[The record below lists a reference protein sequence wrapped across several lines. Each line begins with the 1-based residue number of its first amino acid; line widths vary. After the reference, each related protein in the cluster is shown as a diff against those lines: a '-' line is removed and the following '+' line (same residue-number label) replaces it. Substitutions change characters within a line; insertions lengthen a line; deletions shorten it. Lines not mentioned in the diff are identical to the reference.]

1 VWGLFAPS
9 VSTIGWHKLVP
20 MSEQPSAKKSALP
33 PARLGLIAIAVL
45 AILGFVASRGGT
57 W

>member
-1 VWGLFAPS
+1 
-9 VSTIGWHKLVP
+9 VSPTASPTLVFVN
-20 MSEQPSAKKSALP
+20 QPTTPKKSALP

-45 AILGFVASRGGT
+45 AVVGFFASRGGT